1 MLEAR
6 ISVDRHS
13 DVAIRD
19 VKEIIETRLIG
30 MDKAISLLQEIQNRV
45 PLLMDEKLSQLK
57 LLHQEKFDSIAIRF
71 SERDT
76 RTKQTAAGVKIAV
89 DAALQATKEAVAEQN
104 RSFALATD
112 KSETATMKQIDALGL
127 AIQTANKGA
136 GR

>member
-1 MLEAR
+1 
-6 ISVDRHS
+6 
-13 DVAIRD
+13 
-19 VKEIIETRLIG
+19 
-30 MDKAISLLQEIQNRV
+30 
-45 PLLMDEKLSQLK
+45 
-57 LLHQEKFDSIAIRF
+57 
-71 SERDT
+71 
-76 RTKQTAAGVKIAV
+76 VKIAV